1 MGSPEN
7 TFDLDGVDDSALAV
21 ENELRPATRPF
32 ASELPF
38 ALLRRELRWFY
49 VRMRGRVPVVGEAP
63 AREVVAASRIAG
75 WLSDLQPSHRG
86 AFVLRYDG
94 RRRPVRLLRQFGG
107 LTSVVVRFATM
118 RRFRGPTETLAE
130 AEQAA
135 VAALLAHVAAAA
147 RPAGLTRGGAVV
159 IDRTRKLRLLRR
171 AALRHVREAERA
183 YFDVR
188 GGAPCAVPSTRE
200 GA

>member
-32 ASELPF
+32 AAELPF

-94 RRRPVRLLRQFGG
+94 RRWPVRLLRQFGG